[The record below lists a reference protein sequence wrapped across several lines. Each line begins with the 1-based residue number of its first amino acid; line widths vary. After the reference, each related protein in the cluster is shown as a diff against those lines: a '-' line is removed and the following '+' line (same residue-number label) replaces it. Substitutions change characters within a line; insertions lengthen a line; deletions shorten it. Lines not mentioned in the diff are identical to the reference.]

1 MYHFLFSGKWYIISG
16 TWLDFAEMQNAKCKM
31 QNFGASPIIL
41 HRFKHCRGNSR
52 IARIGITHKLPQN
65 QLKQLAPLVRGAV
78 FCEAKRLRGSYIF
91 KLSCISPSVIFFENA
106 TFLVRGRQRLIYNL
120 SVANLAILLSSPS
133 ISEVVQ
139 NGNAWNYKKN
149 LHHRDSSLCS
159 RMTRWFF
166 CDTFGNVTDKL

>member
-1 MYHFLFSGKWYIISG
+1 
-16 TWLDFAEMQNAKCKM
+16 M

-91 KLSCISPSVIFFENA
+91 KLFCISPSVIFFENA

-120 SVANLAILLSSPS
+120 SVTNLAILLSSLSVAKDLKMATHETIRKIYTTEILRFAREWHGGFFVTRLEMLPINYIFNVLFYWLYPD
-133 ISEVVQ
+133 IS
-139 NGNAWNYKKN
+139 
-149 LHHRDSSLCS
+149 L
-159 RMTRWFF
+159 
-166 CDTFGNVTDKL
+166 